1 MSKTE
6 IKLFSEKEGLNIN
19 TDVIV
24 NNIKDAVEFGEVDP
38 LQVGIFVKKI
48 EKIAKAINSD
58 ENFKKVVHEETL
70 KHFTNKK
77 YVGYGM
83 TISEKAVHT
92 AYDFAICG
100 DPIHSRLTQILTQ
113 VKELL
118 KSREEDLVKLI
129 DDNPKF
135 GVIKAAHKEVITQL
149 PILMWEDGDGEEVT
163 INAPIKY
170 QKIGLVYKE
179 DKQ

>member
-48 EKIAKAINSD
+48 EKIAKTINED
-58 ENFKKVVHEETL
+58 KDFKRVVHEETL
-70 KHFTNKK
+70 KHFTDKK
-77 YVGYGM
+77 YKGYGM
-83 TISEKAVHT
+83 TISERAVHT
-92 AYDFAICG
+92 TYDFAVCG
-100 DPIHSRLTQILTQ
+100 DPIHNRLTQILTD
-113 VKELL
+113 VKKLL
-118 KSREEDLVKLI
+118 ESREEDLTKLI
-129 DDNPKF
+129 DNNPTF
-135 GVIKAAHKEVITQL
+135 GTIKPPHKEVITQL